1 MPMPRGHRDRKLP
14 NKRLKLTAPGLWE
27 ELRLCP
33 NKLCGS
39 LKYQGADASRRRSLS
54 AVR

>member
-1 MPMPRGHRDRKLP
+1 MTPS
-14 NKRLKLTAPGLWE
+14 NTRLKLAAPGLWE

-39 LKYQGADASRRRSLS
+39 LHDRGADVSRRRSLS
-54 AVR
+54 AFR